1 MRECAFD
8 GRGRERYDR
17 GQEGDRRR
25 GKKSPGVLS
34 ACSRDGPRGV
44 AFTNGDKSRG
54 FEDTGQQRDKRR
66 RGGGFND
73 PLTAR
78 RADAGQTSA
87 SARSERRKEG
97 TGDREQ
103 QKSERGGGGE
113 RTSADEDGYGG
124 GGGGG
129 GGGGVKESR
138 REEYIAVIIAID
150 FYRQTITPG
159 VLLTVTLDVP
169 AMLFFS
175 FSFPSAPSTVPLFHV
190 LDRPPFRRRSF
201 PMHLVSR

>member
-1 MRECAFD
+1 M
-8 GRGRERYDR
+8 
-17 GQEGDRRR
+17 
-25 GKKSPGVLS
+25 
-34 ACSRDGPRGV
+34 
-44 AFTNGDKSRG
+44 
-54 FEDTGQQRDKRR
+54 
-66 RGGGFND
+66 
-73 PLTAR
+73 TAR
-78 RADAGQTSA
+78 QADAGQTSA

-103 QKSERGGGGE
+103 QKSERGGGEE
-113 RTSADEDGYGG
+113 RTSADKDGYGG

-138 REEYIAVIIAID
+138 REKEYIVVIIAID

-190 LDRPPFRRRSF
+190 LDRPPFRSF